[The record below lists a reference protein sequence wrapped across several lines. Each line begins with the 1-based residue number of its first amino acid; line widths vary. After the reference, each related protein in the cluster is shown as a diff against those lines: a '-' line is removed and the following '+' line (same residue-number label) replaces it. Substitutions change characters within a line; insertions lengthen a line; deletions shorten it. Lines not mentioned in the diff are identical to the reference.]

1 MSILVIAE
9 ATGAGFRPSTFELLA
24 QARTLDE
31 PATAVLVGE
40 DASKKGQLDGLA
52 ARVLTVTGANVV
64 PYSADA
70 WVDALTQGGHHVEI
84 VRPVVNH
91 GSFVYWVKV
100 ATDSGPRLPQRHY
113 LITWRVWFELR
124 RLGMV

>member
-1 MSILVIAE
+1 MSCGLPLE
-9 ATGAGFRPSTFELLA
+9 FFEDESARVQPLNDALA
-24 QARTLDE
+24 QQGDMSYL
-31 PATAVLVGE
+31 
-40 DASKKGQLDGLA
+40 GQSREA
-52 ARVLTVTGANVV
+52 A
-64 PYSADA
+64 P